1 MIYKRTAPSH
11 LPAFIG
17 MLTSSVALA
26 ATEVTAPAPLLPVPN
41 EAQMRWHKAEYIMFA
56 HYGMK
61 TFHPSGNHMGSGDE
75 DPKTYNPAKS
85 DVSQW
90 VEAAKAGGF
99 KGIVL
104 TTKHHDGFCN
114 WRTDTTDHS
123 VKKAA
128 WKNGEG
134 DVVKELTEACK
145 KNGVYFGL
153 YVSIID
159 EHFRKFGAPGYKDYG
174 DFYFDQL
181 KELSTRYG
189 RVDEYWFDGFNAA
202 SLNIDYPKIAAM
214 IKETQPEAV
223 IYDSG
228 MLVRSLPDRCVA
240 WPGHHGGLAPEQD
253 YVQKIDGVDRW
264 YPNEASIILQGNWFH
279 VGAPSVGVRQMQDL
293 YLTSTGVGST
303 PLMNIPPNKDGL
315 IDEDT
320 IAKLKEFKAWVDE
333 LHSNNLAH
341 TEGVKATDTGHR
353 GNDAN
358 YAADRA
364 VDNDYDTYFA
374 TDDGKTEATL
384 EVTLPQPQKIGGF
397 LIQEYIPLGQRIED
411 YTIECRVNGQW
422 QPVFAGKKI
431 GYKRII
437 LEGRS
442 ATPALAFDEGN
453 IDIHKL
459 KEAPPQGGKLKL
471 PIADAVRL
479 KVRKAKACPLIN
491 NFQIIAGKE
500 DEETRK
506 AASLGLTPVD
516 GSALTYSASSL
527 DSRWSG
533 EKDTLLTGGPQGSWA
548 FHSLEEKT
556 PFITIDL
563 KQSRRIGAVGI
574 DNRDDISQDRAK
586 GLTLSVS
593 EDGSTWT
600 QVWQADS
607 VAANWLAV
615 PTLPGTGDD
624 KSQGVR
630 ARYLRL
636 GTVNDAPTYFHL
648 KAVRL
653 YEKM

>member
-1 MIYKRTAPSH
+1 MRFKRAAPLSS
-11 LPAFIG
+11 LPVFAGLLASSATLAVAEIG
-17 MLTSSVALA
+17 
-26 ATEVTAPAPLLPVPN
+26 APAPLLPVPN
-41 EAQMRWHKAEYIMFA
+41 AAQMRWHKAEYIMFA

-75 DPKTYNPAKS
+75 DPKSYDPAKC
-85 DVSQW
+85 DVAQW

-128 WKNGEG
+128 WKDGAG
-134 DVVKELTEACK
+134 DVVKDLTEACR

-159 EHFRKFGAPGYKDYG
+159 EHFRKFGAPGYKDYAS
-174 DFYFDQL
+174 FYFDQI

-189 RVDEYWFDGFNAA
+189 RVDEYWFDGFNATG
-202 SLNIDYPKIAAM
+202 LNIDYPKIAAM

-228 MLVRSLPDRCVA
+228 MLVKSLPDRCVA
-240 WPGHHGGLAPEQD
+240 WPGHHGGLAPEQE

-293 YLTSTGVGST
+293 YLSSTGVGST

-315 IDEDT
+315 IDEET
-320 IAKLKEFKAWVDE
+320 IAKLKEFKAWVDG
-333 LHSNNLAH
+333 LHSNNLARAD
-341 TEGVKATDTGHR
+341 GVKSSDAGHR
-353 GNDAN
+353 GSDER
-358 YAADRA
+358 YAAGKALD
-364 VDNDYDTYFA
+364 DDYDSYFS
-374 TDDGKTEATL
+374 TDDGKAEATL
-384 EVTLPQPQKIGGF
+384 EVILPKAQKIGGF
-397 LIQEYIPLGQRIED
+397 IIQEYIPLGQRIED
-411 YTIECRVNGQW
+411 YSIECRVNGQW
-422 QPVFAGKKI
+422 RPVFAGRKI

-442 ATPALAFDEGN
+442 STPALTFDEGD
-453 IDIHKL
+453 IDIHQL
-459 KEAPPQGGKLKL
+459 DDAPAQGGKLKL
-471 PIADAVRL
+471 PIADGVRL

-491 NFQIIAGKE
+491 NFQIIGGEE
-500 DEETRK
+500 DEESRK
-506 AASLGLTPVD
+506 TSALGFTPVD
-516 GSALTYSASSL
+516 GAKLSYTASSL

-533 EKDTLLTGGPQGSWA
+533 ERDTLLRGGPQGSWA
-548 FHSLEEKT
+548 FHTLEEKS

-563 KQSRRIGAVGI
+563 KQSRQIGAVGI
-574 DNRDDISQDRAK
+574 DNRDDMSQDRAK
-586 GLTLSVS
+586 GLTMSAS
-593 EDGSTWT
+593 DDGVTWT
-600 QVWQADS
+600 KIWQAETVGAS
-607 VAANWLAV
+607 WLA
-615 PTLPGTGDD
+615 LPGSGDG
-624 KSQGVR
+624 KAAGIR

-636 GTVNDAPTYFHL
+636 GVSSDIPTYFHL

-653 YEKM
+653 YEKR